1 MPFKQWVKGSNPFG
15 ITSQIKDFVA
25 QLERAT
31 AYEAVGYWFESS
43 RGHKFLERKLAY
55 WGYWLTFPTV
65 SREKRVRSSY
75 KPQMVFLVYLV
86 KSRNVN
92 PKNRVRFPKT
102 PKLYNWEDNDWL
114 FTCIGGRR
122 LQVRVLF
129 LRLKAGMAEW
139 HTRLI

>member
-1 MPFKQWVKGSNPFG
+1 MGQ
-15 ITSQIKDFVA
+15 
-25 QLERAT
+25 R
-31 AYEAVGYWFESS
+31 FESFRNYKSNERFCSSTGQSVCLRS
-43 RGHKFLERKLAY
+43 RRLKVRILPRSQVFLERKLAY

-75 KPQMVFLVYLV
+75 KPLMVFLVYLV

-102 PKLYNWEDNDWL
+102 PKLYNWEDNDGL

-129 LRLKAGMAEW
+129 LRLKSGMTEG

>member
-1 MPFKQWVKGSNPFG
+1 MGQ
-15 ITSQIKDFVA
+15 
-25 QLERAT
+25 R
-31 AYEAVGYWFESS
+31 FESFRNYKSNKRFCSSTGQSVCLRS
-43 RGHKFLERKLAY
+43 RRLKVRILPRSQVFLERKLAY

-75 KPQMVFLVYLV
+75 KPLMVFLVYLV

-102 PKLYNWEDNDWL
+102 PKLYNWEDNDGL
-114 FTCIGGRR
+114 FTCFGCRR

-129 LRLKAGMAEW
+129 LRLKAGMTEW